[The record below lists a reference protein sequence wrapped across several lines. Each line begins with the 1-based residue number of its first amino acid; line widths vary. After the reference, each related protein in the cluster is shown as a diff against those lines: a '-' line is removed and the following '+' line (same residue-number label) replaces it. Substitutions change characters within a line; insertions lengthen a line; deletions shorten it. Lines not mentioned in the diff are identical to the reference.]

1 MDVTIANK
9 IIDFIFSA
17 TGMNAIVCDEEGIIV
32 AAKVRSRIG
41 NIHDGARRMLREGLP
56 HVIITAEDEAAS
68 GGLVRAGINMPLRHN
83 DQLIGSIG
91 IPGDPEKTMLVTK
104 MAAGLVLKELREREM
119 LDLLLGHAARMDSSI
134 TTIVATVEEV
144 NATQLKVSGMVE
156 EVEQLISASFED
168 LKTTDEVVDTIQSI
182 AGNTQMLGLNA
193 AIEAAH
199 AREHGR
205 GFAIVAEAVR
215 KLSDECGQSAESI
228 KATQAHLNASMSQV
242 VTYSR
247 TLTANTHTQARA
259 TGNIA
264 NLVTDLKKVSEA
276 LLAMSQT

>member
-247 TLTANTHTQARA
+247 TLTANTHTQSRA

>member
-1 MDVTIANK
+1 
-9 IIDFIFSA
+9 
-17 TGMNAIVCDEEGIIV
+17 
-32 AAKVRSRIG
+32 
-41 NIHDGARRMLREGLP
+41 
-56 HVIITAEDEAAS
+56 
-68 GGLVRAGINMPLRHN
+68 
-83 DQLIGSIG
+83 
-91 IPGDPEKTMLVTK
+91 
-104 MAAGLVLKELREREM
+104 
-119 LDLLLGHAARMDSSI
+119 
-134 TTIVATVEEV
+134 
-144 NATQLKVSGMVE
+144 
-156 EVEQLISASFED
+156 
-168 LKTTDEVVDTIQSI
+168 
-182 AGNTQMLGLNA
+182 MLGLNA

-247 TLTANTHTQARA
+247 TLTANTHTQSRA